1 MSRILI
7 IDDEQPIRTLLRM
20 LFERED
26 HEVVEAQNGN
36 DGLSLYREHPADL
49 VITDLIMPEKEG
61 IETIMDLRREFPDA
75 KIIAISGGGDI
86 GVANDYLPIA
96 KAMGVERIFSKPLGL
111 TEMLDAVREV
121 LGDR

>member
-36 DGLSLYREHPADL
+36 DGLRLYRENPADL